1 MKAEFFFVLWQILFV
16 ASVVDSGAPYL
27 LKDESTVQ
35 IKSLLSPDV
44 EGFRSNGLTSIKFKN
59 GVDLPLN
66 ELFVKKRYSGADVTI
81 DVKNKF
87 NYPIIN
93 ETTSFKDKFMWQ
105 EEVKTSVN
113 NSRVLL
119 DVVVPTGRI
128 AQEVIKN
135 DDISE
140 VNIESQLY
148 KYDLSILEKW
158 G

>member
-1 MKAEFFFVLWQILFV
+1 
-16 ASVVDSGAPYL
+16 
-27 LKDESTVQ
+27 
-35 IKSLLSPDV
+35 
-44 EGFRSNGLTSIKFKN
+44 
-59 GVDLPLN
+59 
-66 ELFVKKRYSGADVTI
+66 
-81 DVKNKF
+81 
-87 NYPIIN
+87 
-93 ETTSFKDKFMWQ
+93 MWQ

-148 KYDLSILEKW
+148 KYDLSILEKM
-158 G
+158 GVDKTQFVEVINNFRLKNSGLLEVYQDEKLILTLHLRTAFVS

>member
-1 MKAEFFFVLWQILFV
+1 MN
-16 ASVVDSGAPYL
+16 YL
-27 LKDESTVQ
+27 L
-35 IKSLLSPDV
+35 
-44 EGFRSNGLTSIKFKN
+44 
-59 GVDLPLN
+59 
-66 ELFVKKRYSGADVTI
+66 KKRYSGADVTI

>member
-1 MKAEFFFVLWQILFV
+1 
-16 ASVVDSGAPYL
+16 
-27 LKDESTVQ
+27 
-35 IKSLLSPDV
+35 LLSPDV

-148 KYDLSILEKW
+148 KYDLSILEKM
-158 G
+158 GVDKTQFVEVINNFRLKNSGLLEVYQDEKYNCDNS